1 MVMVRHLAGDGRAV
15 ADGDAGVRLGERRG
29 VVHAVAE
36 HDYAPSGLVL
46 AADEVGLILWK
57 DLGVVLVHADR
68 RRYGLRP
75 CGRCRRSS

>member
-1 MVMVRHLAGDGRAV
+1 MAAPSRMAMP
-15 ADGDAGVRLGERRG
+15 GVRPRRARG

-46 AADEVGLILWK
+46 AADEVGLILRK

-68 RRYGLRP
+68 RRYGLR
-75 CGRCRRSS
+75 RAVAVARSS

>member
-1 MVMVRHLAGDGRAV
+1 MVMSATSRAMAAPV

-68 RRYGLRP
+68 RRYGLR
-75 CGRCRRSS
+75 RAVAVARSS